1 MKALLLSL
9 MLLISPLAASFGEH
23 VYVLSDSCPLYSEPT
38 YSAEQI
44 TELDFNEELTLLSDE
59 ITNGFY
65 YVSVT
70 IENESQQGYVPA
82 EIVGEKAEGQETIL
96 SYNATLLND
105 AVIYS
110 SIDKSEICTLKKGER
125 VFLYEGYNQKADFLA
140 VRFWHENKITIGLIK
155 TEDVKPDGVNP
166 ALIVSICAIVALVT
180 IIFILFGVTKKK
192 RHKKLKS

>member
-1 MKALLLSL
+1 MKGLLLSL
-9 MLLISPLAASFGEH
+9 MLLISPLAASAGES
-23 VYVLSDSCPLYSEPT
+23 VYVLSDSTPLYSAPS

-44 TELDFNEELTLLSDE
+44 IELDFNQQLVLLSDE
-59 ITNGFY
+59 TTNDFY

-70 IENESQQGYVPA
+70 INDDNFEGYVPA
-82 EIVGEKAEGQETIL
+82 EIVGEKAENQESLL

-110 SIDKSEICTLKKGER
+110 AIDQSEICTLKKGER

-140 VRFWHENKITIGLIK
+140 VRFWHDNKITIGLIK